1 MQWDSDEEREF
12 IEDEMRDLDLQMKED
27 GEDLL
32 ERIETDNDYLKVQQE
47 EDDERFETE
56 VEHYNIQAEED
67 RDIWENQMD
76 DLYGDSWR
84 IADAKRKQELAD
96 KGSKEPSRIKVLG
109 SEDKVVAKLRSYQK
123 KAENKTANLLG
134 K

>member
-12 IEDEMRDLDLQMKED
+12 IKDLQLKED
-27 GEDLL
+27 SENLK
-32 ERIETDNDYLKVQQE
+32 ESIESENAYLKIQQE
-47 EDDERFETE
+47 EEDERFQTE
-56 VEHYNIQAEED
+56 VDCYNLQALEDEE
-67 RDIWENQMD
+67 IWENQMD
-76 DLYGDSWR
+76 DLHGDSWR

-109 SEDKVVAKLRSYQK
+109 SEDKVLVKVRSYQK
-123 KAENKTANLLG
+123 KAENKTANPLA

>member
-56 VEHYNIQAEED
+56 VEHYNIQA
-67 RDIWENQMD
+67 
-76 DLYGDSWR
+76 
-84 IADAKRKQELAD
+84 
-96 KGSKEPSRIKVLG
+96 KEPSRIKVLG

-123 KAENKTANLLG
+123 KAENKTANPLG

>member
-1 MQWDSDEEREF
+1 MQWDSDEERGF
-12 IEDEMRDLDLQMKED
+12 IKDEMEYLDLQMKED
-27 GEDLL
+27 SENWK
-32 ERIETDNDYLKVQQE
+32 ESIESENASLKIQQE
-47 EDDERFETE
+47 EEDERFETE
-56 VEHYNIQAEED
+56 VDCYNLQALENEE
-67 RDIWENQMD
+67 IWENRMD
-76 DLYGDSWR
+76 DLCGDSWR

-123 KAENKTANLLG
+123 INLSSRYSMG